1 MEWVFKDGFWQSGN
15 WRISADGGVEHCFPS
30 ASWPGTKW
38 TEMFVIESGVDDAKK
53 LIEELNWTHD
63 IVKTPSV
70 EEARKRIEE

>member
-1 MEWVFKDGFWQSGN
+1 MEWVFKDAFWQSSN
-15 WRISADGGVEHCFPS
+15 WRISADGGVEYRFPS

-38 TEMFVIESGVDDAKK
+38 AKMFVIESGVDDAKK

-70 EEARKRIEE
+70 EEARKRIE